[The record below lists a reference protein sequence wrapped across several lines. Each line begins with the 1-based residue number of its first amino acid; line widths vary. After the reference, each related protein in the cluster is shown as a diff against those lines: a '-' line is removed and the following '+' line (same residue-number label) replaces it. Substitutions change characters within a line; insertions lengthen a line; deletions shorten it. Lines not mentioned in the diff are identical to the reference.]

1 MLIDLDVPERSQI
14 AYQKY
19 SFPDGQ
25 PHFQVQESAIAA
37 AAALGPIDL
46 VGAIKSG
53 QDLLNMGLAI
63 DAIGSVQ
70 SAVPIRL
77 NLNISYLLGARMDR
91 RISFGQPNTLAV
103 IAGVLNHWAGSLNA
117 LRILDPHS
125 SVSQTLMPN
134 AQMLFSDALV
144 DLALKQLQ
152 DQHGQAPVVII
163 PDAGAVPR
171 TQAILQRLGC
181 LHDVARC
188 SKIRDPHTGRLSGFE
203 MQQGNV
209 TNRVA
214 LIVDDICDGGG
225 TFVGV
230 ANVLRAQGATK
241 VYLCVTHA
249 VLSKGA
255 IIDSIDG
262 IFATDSYG
270 LFKSETLVM
279 APSADGQLTQFKSGE
294 TVVLTIFNRFMAQAI
309 AQ

>member
-14 AYQKY
+14 AYQKFV
-19 SFPDGQ
+19 FPDGQ
-25 PHFQVQESAIAA
+25 AHFQVEPDAIIT

-53 QDLLNMGLAI
+53 NDLLNMGLAI
-63 DAIGSVQ
+63 DAIASVK
-70 SAVPIRL
+70 SAVPIKI

-91 RISFGQPNTLAV
+91 RIGPGQPTTLSV

-134 AQMLFSDALV
+134 AQMLFPDMLV
-144 DLALKQLQ
+144 DMALKQLQ
-152 DQHGQAPVVII
+152 HQYGRAPVVVI

-209 TNRVA
+209 ASQVA

-225 TFVGV
+225 TFAGI
-230 ANVLRAQGATK
+230 AKVLRARGATK

-262 IFATDSYG
+262 MFATDSYG
-270 LFKSETLVM
+270 QFKSETLVM
-279 APSADGQLTQFKSGE
+279 APSADGRLTQFKSGE
-294 TVVLTIFNRFMAQAI
+294 TVVLTTFNGFMAQAI